1 MKAKKETRRASK
13 KQLLVFFIAM
23 IIGAAKY
30 VIVEI
35 YFK

>member
-1 MKAKKETRRASK
+1 MKAKKETREISK
-13 KQLLVFFIAM
+13 KQLLIFFIAM